1 MVTNNSIM
9 YPSVYHGLKLAGTLI
24 SSFLAYT
31 LSDIFLELEQYVYF
45 PSVYYAGQFKG
56 GSLFMF
62 N

>member
-1 MVTNNSIM
+1 M

-24 SSFLAYT
+24 SSFLAYS
-31 LSDIFLELEQYVYF
+31 LSDIFLELEKYVYF